1 MINYVD
7 INCDLGEG
15 MSTDPQVIPLISSA
29 NVACGWHAGSPEI
42 MRQTVRLAKEAGIR
56 VGAHPG
62 FNDRENFGR
71 TEMFLPPEEIEE
83 LVRLQV
89 KALADICTEEGV
101 ELQHVKPHGALYNM
115 ASKDMDMARAVCRG
129 ICSVDPSLFMLAPGA
144 SCLAKAAREAGLP
157 AACEVFADRAYEED
171 GSLVSRKKPGAVIS
185 DVDAAIERTLKMVC
199 SGSVVCASGKEI
211 SLEADSVCI
220 HGDNPSAI
228 EFAAE
233 IRRALEAHDVEVAS
247 FSVFAERRTEVK
259 ESIQDIV
266 LRHTARG
273 MDILR
278 EELGEG
284 CFEAGARALL
294 EGPGPV
300 LVLTGFNV
308 GGAAETDGPPGAYA
322 VCLALRAEGIQP
334 VIVAPDICRGFFEE
348 TGFAVE
354 YVAVGDERPRYE
366 GIIDMYR
373 PSAVISIECLGRNR
387 KGSYLNFRLKDISS
401 FTARLDI
408 LFELAA
414 SRDITTVGI
423 GDGGNEIGMGQLCGI
438 IEEKL
443 GIPACAVPSDVL
455 IVATTSNWGAY
466 GLAAAMGHP
475 VSWEDVKAFTE
486 HIVAAGAIDGVS
498 KLPEPTV
505 DGFPVETDR
514 SIVLA
519 LDLKA

>member
-1 MINYVD
+1 MTNYVD

-42 MRQTVRLAKEAGIR
+42 MRKTVKLAKECGIR

-62 FNDRENFGR
+62 FDDRENFGR
-71 TEMFLPPEEIEE
+71 TEMALPPQEIEE

-89 KALADICTEEGV
+89 KALADICAEEDV
-101 ELQHVKPHGALYNM
+101 KLQHVKPHGALYNM
-115 ASKDMDMARAVCRG
+115 ASKDIDMARAICRG
-129 ICSVDPSLFMLAPGA
+129 IIAVDPTLFMLAPGA
-144 SCLAKAAREAGLP
+144 SCLAKAAKETGLP
-157 AACEVFADRAYEED
+157 VACEVFADRAYEED
-171 GSLVSRKKPGAVIS
+171 GTLVSRKKPGAVIT

-199 SGSVVCASGKEI
+199 KGSVTCASGKEI
-211 SLEADSVCI
+211 RLAADSVCI
-220 HGDNPSAI
+220 HGDNPAAI
-228 EFAAE
+228 EFAAK
-233 IRRALEAHDVEVAS
+233 IRAALEAEDVVIESLSA
-247 FSVFAERRTEVK
+247 FAERKTTVD

-266 LRHTARG
+266 LRHSARG
-273 MDILR
+273 MDVLR
-278 EELGEG
+278 KELGDSCYEQ
-284 CFEAGARALL
+284 AADTLL
-294 EGPGPV
+294 AGPGPV

-322 VCLALRAEGIQP
+322 VCLALKAEGIEP
-334 VIVAPDICRGFFEE
+334 VIVAPDVCRGFFEE
-348 TGFAVE
+348 TGFAAE
-354 YVAVGDERPRYE
+354 YVAVSDERPRYE

-373 PSAVISIECLGRNR
+373 PSAVLSIECLGRNR
-387 KGSYLNFRLKDISS
+387 KGTYLNFRLKDISS

-408 LFELAA
+408 LFDLAR
-414 SRDITTVGI
+414 SRGIPTVGI
-423 GDGGNEIGMGQLCGI
+423 GDGGNEIGMGQMCDF
-438 IEEKL
+438 IEDKL

-455 IVATTSNWGAY
+455 LVATTSNWGAF